1 MMRILY
7 LFLALFCFANGLQAQ
22 EAKFPQNLSGDW
34 YGLLDLSNTQ
44 IRLEFTF
51 NNDGTGYMRSPDQ
64 QDGETPLSYL
74 SLEQNHLQFGIESID
89 FGVEAKVLSDEQING
104 LITQYGA
111 QYKLELTR
119 QAQEAVEK
127 TFPQTPKAPF
137 PYFSKDLKIQ
147 NSEAELTLAGTL
159 TLGVSDKS
167 NAPIVIMITGSGP
180 QDRNEEIMGHKSF
193 WVIADHLARQN
204 IASFRFDDRGVGEST
219 GNFSIATS
227 EDFASDVKTI
237 VAYFKNSEEYA
248 KRPIGLLG
256 HSEGGLVAAMV
267 AAGNPE
273 IDFVVSLAGP
283 GIDGMKILEKQ
294 NKAMMIAEGMG
305 EESAQKQADFV
316 MNMAKIVVQESDSL
330 AARNALKTYLEVQ
343 ADPGVIMNLGGLDQA
358 LNTYNSALNSAWM
371 RFFLNHDSSE
381 DWKRVTCPVLA
392 LNGTVDTQ
400 VEAAANLNAIEFALR
415 RAGNKQYKIVA
426 LKQHNHLFQPS
437 ITGALSEYGKIE
449 ITISDLS
456 LESIST
462 WINQL

>member
-1 MMRILY
+1 MRILY
-7 LFLALFCFANGLQAQ
+7 LFLALFCFAKGFQAQ

-51 NNDGTGYMRSPDQ
+51 NTDGTGVMRSPDQ

-74 SLEQNHLQFGIESID
+74 SQEQNQLKFGIESID
-89 FGVEAKVLSDEQING
+89 FGVEATIVSPELLAGIIS
-104 LITQYGA
+104 QYGMK
-111 QYKLELTR
+111 YNIELTR
-119 QAQEAVEK
+119 TPQEVVVK
-127 TFPQTPKAPF
+127 SFPQTPKAPF
-137 PYFSKDLKIQ
+137 PYS
-147 NSEAELTLAGTL
+147 SRALTIKNTPANVSLAGTL
-159 TLGVSDKS
+159 TFGLEDNKTT
-167 NAPIVIMITGSGP
+167 PIVIMITGSGP
-180 QDRNEEIMGHKSF
+180 QNRNEEIMGHQAF

-219 GNFSIATS
+219 GNFSTATS
-227 EDFASDVKTI
+227 EDFASDVKSI
-237 VAYFKNSEEYA
+237 VAYFKNSEA
-248 KRPIGLLG
+248 HANRPIGLLG
-256 HSEGGLVAAMV
+256 HSEGGLIAAMV
-267 AAGNPE
+267 AAANPD

-294 NKAMMIAEGMG
+294 NKAMMIAEGMR

-316 MNMAKIVVQESDSL
+316 MSMANIVVQEKDSI
-330 AARNALKTYLEVQ
+330 AARNAIKTFLEVH
-343 ADPGVIMNLGGLDQA
+343 AEPGVIMNLGGIDQA
-358 LNTYNSALNSAWM
+358 LKTYNSALNSAWM
-371 RFFLNHDSSE
+371 RFFLNHDPAE